1 MRILLIASPAHGILF
16 TGSSL
21 PHLGLLSIASNLD
34 PRHDVRIIDDYGL
47 RSGTNIAATVR
58 EFKPQVVGIS
68 AMTFQYKT
76 AKEIARRI
84 KEIDNGIILVLG
96 GYHATVLHRE
106 VLESEDKHLF
116 SYLVRNEGERTF
128 DLLVNALETNGDLT
142 GIKGISYFD
151 GQTVYHN
158 EPRERMD
165 LEEIKPPRR
174 DMLKGRNYYFANP
187 VQEKM
192 ENIAIIET
200 SRGCRQKCNYCSIKI
215 MYSGTYRAYSIDR
228 VIDDLKFIKEV
239 NPNITQIAIVDDNIT
254 LDVDRFAALC
264 DKIVENRLNNMK
276 YFAQCSPIGISQ
288 SEELVK
294 KMKKAG
300 FTSVFLGIENNNAK
314 NLKFLGKGDTRD
326 HAKIAT
332 DFLNKHDIAT
342 WGGIMIGL
350 PDDTEE
356 TIKDIYRYQH
366 SLGVMMYA
374 CQIVTPYPKTELR
387 DMYDQQ
393 GLIVNFDRFEMY
405 DGYWPNIKTNHLSE
419 FDLYYYR
426 FLQEIKYYLL
436 YRSYNRFLRRNF
448 PLRFIRDVLL
458 NPFKYLFLRA
468 CMIGGKRKFVEK
480 LYHKQK
486 NQYLAAMDISM
497 YF

>member
-1 MRILLIASPAHGILF
+1 
-16 TGSSL
+16 
-21 PHLGLLSIASNLD
+21 
-34 PRHDVRIIDDYGL
+34 
-47 RSGTNIAATVR
+47 
-58 EFKPQVVGIS
+58 
-68 AMTFQYKT
+68 MTFQFRT

-84 KEIDNGIILVLG
+84 LEIDPGIIMVLG

-106 VLESEDKHLF
+106 VLESEDRRLF
-116 SYLVRNEGERTF
+116 PILVRNEGERTF
-128 DLLVNALETNGDLT
+128 DLLVDALEKKSDLSA
-142 GIKGISYFD
+142 IKGISYFD
-151 GQTVYHN
+151 GQTAHHN
-158 EPRERMD
+158 EARERMD
-165 LEEIKPPRR
+165 LEDIKPPRR
-174 DMLKGRNYYFANP
+174 DMLRGKNYFFANP

-228 VIDDLKFIKEV
+228 VIADIMFIKEV
-239 NPNITQIAIVDDNIT
+239 NPGVTQIAIVDDNIT
-254 LDVDRFAALC
+254 LDVERFAALC
-264 DKIVENRLNNMK
+264 DKIVENGLNKIK
-276 YFAQCSPIGISQ
+276 YFAQCSPIGISK

-300 FTSVFLGIENNNAK
+300 FTSVFLGIENNNAA
-314 NLKFLGKGDTRD
+314 NLKFLGKGDTTD
-326 HAKIAT
+326 HARIAT
-332 DFLNKHDIAT
+332 NLLNKHDIAT

-387 DMYDQQ
+387 DMYDRE
-393 GLIVNFDRFEMY
+393 GLIVNPDKYEMY
-405 DGYWPNIKTNHLSE
+405 DGYWPNVRSKYLSE

-436 YRSYNRFLRRNF
+436 YRNFNRFLRRNF
-448 PLRFIRDVLL
+448 PGRFVRDVLL

-480 LYHKQK
+480 LYRKQLQ
-486 NQYLAAMDISM
+486 QYLAAMDVSS